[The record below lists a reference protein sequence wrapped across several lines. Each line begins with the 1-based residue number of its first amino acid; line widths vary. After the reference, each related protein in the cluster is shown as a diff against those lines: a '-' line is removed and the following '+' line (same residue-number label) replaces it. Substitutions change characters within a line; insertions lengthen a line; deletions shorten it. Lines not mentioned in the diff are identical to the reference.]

1 MALPNCYDSEE
12 SKFHEPVTAP
22 DKQIKNFDMTKRVFY
37 PNILLETDN
46 LPLYRI
52 KVLTNTLEKLEYI
65 HEKVPEGYFDV
76 YLKMGENMMC
86 LGMIHSDNLRSILQS
101 EIFAPLNKYIMLSED
116 NKVEGIMMY
125 SLCTS
130 PMY

>member
-1 MALPNCYDSEE
+1 MSKYENYDSSE
-12 SKFHEPVTAP
+12 SVFHPSVTP
-22 DKQIKNFDMTKRVFY
+22 DDGQIKSYDLTNVINY
-37 PNILLETDN
+37 PNLVLETMDM
-46 LPLYRI
+46 PYYRI
-52 KVLTNTLEKLEYI
+52 KVLSNALEKLNYV
-65 HEKVPEGYFDV
+65 HNKVPEHYYDV

>member
-1 MALPNCYDSEE
+1 M
-12 SKFHEPVTAP
+12 
-22 DKQIKNFDMTKRVFY
+22 DMPY
-37 PNILLETDN
+37 
-46 LPLYRI
+46 YRI
-52 KVLTNTLEKLEYI
+52 KVLSNALEKLNYV
-65 HEKVPEGYFDV
+65 HNKVPEHYYDV

-86 LGMIHSDNLRSILQS
+86 LGIIHSYNLRSILQS